1 MIVHHDESSYNATG
15 RYDGGSKT
23 EDRNVATS
31 VRKQRIVLVLD
42 VSRNVTRYVVRN
54 VRFLK
59 DDDDSCT
66 LSVDCGM
73 VSSSSPQLGDQDM
86 KAGYENMKAPTT
98 EDKKAPK
105 DKWARPPLP
114 AKGEETPEPTGP
126 SGPAQEEEQKCL
138 VARAPVR
145 SPKNLLEEE
154 TTMGLEDEDEMDD
167 DSASTVDVQDV
178 PVETVRG

>member
-1 MIVHHDESSYNATG
+1 
-15 RYDGGSKT
+15 
-23 EDRNVATS
+23 
-31 VRKQRIVLVLD
+31 
-42 VSRNVTRYVVRN
+42 
-54 VRFLK
+54 
-59 DDDDSCT
+59 
-66 LSVDCGM
+66 
-73 VSSSSPQLGDQDM
+73 M

-126 SGPAQEEEQKCL
+126 SGPAQEEAE
-138 VARAPVR
+138 VFSGTGSSEVTEAP
-145 SPKNLLEEE
+145 LEEE

-178 PVETVRG
+178 PVETVRGQVVVQKW